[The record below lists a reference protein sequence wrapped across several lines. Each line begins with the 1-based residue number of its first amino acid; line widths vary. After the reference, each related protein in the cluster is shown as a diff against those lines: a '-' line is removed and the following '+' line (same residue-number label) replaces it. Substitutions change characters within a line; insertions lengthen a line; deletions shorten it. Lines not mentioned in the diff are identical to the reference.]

1 MVLSC
6 FLVKACANPESE
18 KKNLKPRIVVL
29 TDIAPNNIEP
39 DDMESMIR
47 LLVHADLFQ
56 IEALIA
62 TTGWSNTGGLERIDL
77 MHEALNAYEKDLP
90 NLKKHSDQKKFIQD
104 ESTQQIGYWPS
115 PDYLRSQTVLGSTK
129 MGMGYIGEGND
140 SQGSN
145 LIIEMADKNDNRPIW
160 ISVWGGDNTFAQAIW
175 RVKQDRTLE
184 ELKSFLNKFRIYTI
198 TDQDRPWSRGDTINY
213 TNSSHQWMKQ
223 FHAI

>member
-6 FLVKACANPESE
+6 FLVKACANPELE
-18 KKNLKPRIVVL
+18 KKNLNPRIVIQ
-29 TDIAPNNIEP
+29 TDIAPKNIEP

-77 MHEALNAYEKDLP
+77 IFDALNTYEKDLP
-90 NLKKHSDQKKFIQD
+90 NLKKRSDQKKFMQD
-104 ESTQQIGYWPS
+104 ESTQQIGYCPS
-115 PDYLRSQTVLGSTK
+115 TDYLRSRTVLGSTK
-129 MGMGYIGEGND
+129 MGMENIGEGND

-160 ISVWGGDNTFAQAIW
+160 ISVWGGGNTFAQAIW

-184 ELKSFLNKFRIYTI
+184 ELKSFLNKFRVYSI
-198 TDQDRPWSRGDTINY
+198 TDQDRPWLRGNTINY
-213 TNSSHQWMKQ
+213 ANSSHQWMRQ
-223 FHAI
+223 FHAK